1 MSVTRTRDDA
11 KESLMRTSNELDQLL
26 KDRFDITSA
35 DFVAALKTLPALRP
49 WATTLSEDE
58 ARLLDDAEFRED
70 PDAYLA
76 TAAEIAG
83 RVGHLSVTA
92 FTAEE
97 VASGLKISASR
108 VRQKRL
114 AHALWAIADGHSWVF
129 PVPQFETDDSGGPV
143 RVVRGLDRVFK
154 ALPDDLHPVAI
165 DGFLHTPQADLYLD
179 RPVTPL
185 EWLRGGGDI
194 DQAVSAAAT
203 ADWYGR

>member
-1 MSVTRTRDDA
+1 MGTRNEA
-11 KESLMRTSNELDQLL
+11 KEDLVRTSNELNNLL

-35 DFVAALKTLPALRP
+35 DFVAALKTLPTLRP

-76 TAAEIAG
+76 AAAEITG
-83 RVGHLSVTA
+83 RTAHLAVTA
-92 FTAEE
+92 FTVEE

-114 AHALWAIADGHSWVF
+114 AHELWAIADGQSWVF
-129 PVPQFETDDSGGPV
+129 PIPQFETDDSGGPV
-143 RVVRGLDRVFK
+143 RLVRGLDQVFK
-154 ALPDDLHPVAI
+154 ALPEDVHAVAI
-165 DGFLHTPQADLYLD
+165 EGFLRTPQADLYLD
-179 RPVTPL
+179 RPLTPL

-194 DQAVSAAAT
+194 DQAVSAAAN

>member
-1 MSVTRTRDDA
+1 MMGTRDEA
-11 KESLMRTSNELDQLL
+11 KEDLLRTSNELNRLL

-49 WATTLSEDE
+49 WATTLSEGE

-70 PDAYLA
+70 PEAYLA
-76 TAAEIAG
+76 AVAEIAG
-83 RVGHLSVTA
+83 RVGHLAVTA
-92 FTAEE
+92 FTTEE

-114 AHALWAIADGHSWVF
+114 AHELWGIADGQSWVF
-129 PVPQFETDDSGGPV
+129 PVPQFETDGSGGPV
-143 RVVRGLDRVFK
+143 RVVRGLDQVFK
-154 ALPDDLHPVAI
+154 ALPVDLHPVAV

-179 RPVTPL
+179 RPLTPL
-185 EWLRGGGDI
+185 EWLRSGGDI
-194 DQAVSAAAT
+194 DQAVSAAAN